1 VSETRATTPVF
12 PPGRYGRRRDGR
24 RRLLLPAVLAV
35 LVGIT
40 AVFLVVRL
48 YGRYGDPNYDAQ
60 IVGWS
65 DVTDRQLT
73 IRFTVRVPAGGSATC
88 GLRARDYAGAEVG
101 PDRHRRRAGLGGHRR
116 GQRGR
121 RDDGQGGGRRSRAV
135 RGPRLT
141 DLASCAPLVS
151 LVIRSVRRYVPSR
164 TFKEKSL

>member
-1 VSETRATTPVF
+1 MSETRATTPVF

-88 GLRARDYAGAEVG
+88 GLRARDYGGAEVG
-101 PDRHRRRAGLGGHRR
+101 RRTVTVAAPGSATSVEASEVVATTARA
-116 GQRGR
+116 
-121 RDDGQGGGRRSRAV
+121 AV
-135 RGPRLT
+135 GEVVR
-141 DLASCAPLVS
+141 CAAPG
-151 LVIRSVRRYVPSR
+151 
-164 TFKEKSL
+164 